1 MVALPFLSMENLLK
15 PEEFLQLLKA
25 KERKIRHTRHCTEQ
39 SHRRGMPLAVFE
51 NDLKNEK
58 PVVVLEQ
65 ESEIAGERKFDVYYL
80 QRGDLFHRYVFSV
93 NDEIRLITLMRTSK
107 SIQKL
112 ASRG

>member
-1 MVALPFLSMENLLK
+1 MEDNFP
-15 PEEFLQLLKA
+15 PEEFVQLLKA
-25 KERKIRHTRHCTEQ
+25 KKREIHHTRHCTEQ

-58 PVVVLEQ
+58 PVLVLEQ
-65 ESEIAGERKFDVYYL
+65 ESEQAGERKFDVYYL
-80 QRGDLFHRYVFSV
+80 QRADLFHRYVFSI